1 MCLATQNSV
10 AFQKPKTVQ
19 WIPFCK
25 GICGRLMELKTLLQR
40 FPWQPA
46 CAYVFTHALTL
57 FQRCAFCL
65 ADTLLQRCT
74 LLQRLHPFAKVAP
87 FCKGGPH
94 KLISNL
100 FSKVFCIHLYLL
112 QSSSLRAFAS
122 SLLNWSFSKAALILS
137 MIILYL
143 LLLALLTST
152 MSLLFSP
159 IVWVPHRYALSGFF
173 AFVLLILSH
182 FFLAVGTAFFFNAAL
197 GFFRAAGFLFF
208 FGACTKN
215 CFPELW
221 VCLHISHELA
231 CVGPLLQESAGS
243 CLSFVH
249 LLRCHSFRCLQQRW
263 VPF

>member
-40 FPWQPA
+40 CPWQPA

-100 FSKVFCIHLYLL
+100 FSKVFCIHLYFL

-182 FFLAVGTAFFFNAAL
+182 FFLAVGTAFFSMQHLASSELQAFY
-197 GFFRAAGFLFF
+197 LFF
-208 FGACTKN
+208 
-215 CFPELW
+215 W
-221 VCLHISHELA
+221 CLHQK
-231 CVGPLLQESAGS
+231 LL
-243 CLSFVH
+243 
-249 LLRCHSFRCLQQRW
+249 
-263 VPF
+263 P